1 MTPSIRKTAI
11 RKKAIVVNIAATPL
25 AVPLD
30 GHSSPLC
37 GHEKGGTAL
46 FKDGFVD
53 EWLTLAPLA
62 PLHGP

>member
-25 AVPLD
+25 AVSLD

-46 FKDGFVD
+46 SKMDL
-53 EWLTLAPLA
+53 LTN
-62 PLHGP
+62 G